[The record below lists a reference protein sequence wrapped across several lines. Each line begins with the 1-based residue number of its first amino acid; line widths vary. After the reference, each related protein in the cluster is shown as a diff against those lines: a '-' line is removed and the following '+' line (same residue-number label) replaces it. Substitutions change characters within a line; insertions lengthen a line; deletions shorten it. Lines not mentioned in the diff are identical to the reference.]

1 VVAGQEWE
9 ITSRLLCYDCVRSN
23 NANNANVPQEWHIEG
38 I

>member
-9 ITSRLLCYDCVRSN
+9 ITSRLLCYDCASGN
-23 NANNANVPQEWHIEG
+23 TTNVPQEWHIEG